1 MEGTIGPSAANQMA
15 VAKMPIEQVEDA
27 NRELAAV
34 RPIIPQGVPSA
45 EKKTFLNALQTAF
58 QDTVN
63 ISRDNQGEITEMKND
78 VSQEPEL
85 AMASSYFDLTK
96 ISQQMTAMPTDM
108 GMPAE
113 QPMAD
118 DSMGAEVSDEETGLS
133 FNTPQELQQIL
144 DSNAQNPDFVNQ
156 LLEMTPAESQPMV
169 RDSIQRY
176 YEPGKDEADKT
187 ILSAEIFKAI
197 HGRGQGEDQVSA
209 EYIQASVEKSISEAN
224 KLIEQ
229 FAKKAASCKV
239 IKKEASSF
247 NLKKQAQAY
256 AGSLHSEFLN
266 FGPNSI
272 RMLPHS
278 NTGVIGS
285 DWHVWIRAK
294 DHGFIMDDHA
304 VDFET
309 FWRGNIM
316 DKYSQPYRNDK
327 GEWVGGYLNKRFETD
342 RNVPEGN
349 NHQLLPGQRRR
360 PYMPEFA
367 TMEARLED
375 SRGKFA
381 RERGYDPTDSDAK
394 AYNWKE
400 ASSVKKK

>member
-27 NRELAAV
+27 NRGLAAV

-45 EKKTFLNALQTAF
+45 EKKTFLTALQTAF

-63 ISRDNQGEITEMKND
+63 IARDNLGEITEMKND

-85 AMASSYFDLTK
+85 AMASSYFDLSK
-96 ISQQMTAMPTDM
+96 VSQQMTAMPTDM
-108 GMPAE
+108 GMTAE
-113 QPMAD
+113 QPMVD
-118 DSMGAEVSDEETGLS
+118 DSMGAEVSDEEAGLS

-144 DSNAQNPDFVNQ
+144 DTNAQNPDFVNQ
-156 LLEMTPAESQPMV
+156 LLEMTPAESQPVV

-209 EYIQASVEKSISEAN
+209 EYVQASVERSISEAD
-224 KLIEQ
+224 KLIQQ
-229 FAKKAASCKV
+229 FAKKAASCKT
-239 IKKEASSF
+239 IKKESSSF

-266 FGPNSI
+266 FGPSSI

-294 DHGFIMDDHA
+294 DHSFIMDDHA

-316 DKYSQPYRNDK
+316 DKYSQPYRNEK

-349 NHQLLPGQRRR
+349 NHQLLPGQLRR

-381 RERGYDPTDSDAK
+381 KERGYDPTDSEAK